1 MSEATEASVAGHE
14 LLPVPRRS
22 SLKQVALAREILA
35 ADLTKD
41 TWTDIFKRAG
51 YSEDTAVSSAK
62 DIRERPGVQRA
73 IEAIRAS
80 RLDSAGEIR
89 AKSGAKVL
97 REVSRDD
104 TDPQFALAA
113 WATAAK
119 VQSEYPQE
127 EAGVGDYDRNNAREY
142 IQAIVDR
149 VLLAT
154 GCTLDAMSTRQLV
167 DNALVSE
174 PASDNSQYVNSPPPA
189 AGPLQIEAHAVPQKR
204 KRRG

>member
-1 MSEATEASVAGHE
+1 MSEA
-14 LLPVPRRS
+14 
-22 SLKQVALAREILA
+22 ALIEQPSNRPLGVTARQWRLA
-35 ADLTKD
+35 AIYPRAATARAALLE
-41 TWTDIFKRAG
+41 AG
-51 YSEDTAVSSAK
+51 YALSTAEATASKILDSAGY
-62 DIRERPGVQRA
+62 R
-73 IEAIRAS
+73 RAS
-80 RLDSAGEIR
+80 QVQAAAKLDSAGEIR
-89 AKSGAKVL
+89 QKSGAKVL

-127 EAGVGDYDRNNAREY
+127 EAGVGDFDRNNAREY

-167 DNALVSE
+167 DAALVSE
-174 PASDNSQYVNSPPPA
+174 PASDNGAYVNSPQSSSA
-189 AGPLQIEAHAVPQKR
+189 PLQLEAETVPR
-204 KRRG
+204 KRGKR

>member
-1 MSEATEASVAGHE
+1 M
-14 LLPVPRRS
+14 LFRS
-22 SLKQVALAREILA
+22 
-35 ADLTKD
+35 
-41 TWTDIFKRAG
+41 
-51 YSEDTAVSSAK
+51 
-62 DIRERPGVQRA
+62 
-73 IEAIRAS
+73 
-80 RLDSAGEIR
+80 DSAGEIR

-127 EAGVGDYDRNNAREY
+127 EAGVGDYERNNAREY
-142 IQAIVDR
+142 IQGIVDR
-149 VLLAT
+149 VLHAT

-167 DNALVSE
+167 DNAL
-174 PASDNSQYVNSPPPA
+174 DNDSYVNSPPPTS
-189 AGPLQIEAHAVPQKR
+189 GPLQIEANAVPQKR